1 MLKIAHKYCQILQH
15 ETTDKS
21 FSILN
26 AFSNCSQH
34 TSLRSCYCFNIFKP
48 CRTVTSVFLKRF
60 ISRVRKCST
69 KFHLNSPFE
78 FVRWGLLFGTPVNV
92 VRVQQSFCWQRLFW
106 RPRRICLHVQN
117 FYLAAVGKEQTDWQW
132 QGRDVAMAHS
142 LSLTWLCLHLQK
154 DAQGLDASAG
164 VSFEEIQWRVFVQ

>member
-69 KFHLNSPFE
+69 KFHLNSPLSSCTDGFYSKHQSMWSVSSNH
-78 FVRWGLLFGTPVNV
+78 FAGNVRFG
-92 VRVQQSFCWQRLFW
+92 SHGELADM
-106 RPRRICLHVQN
+106 VQN
-117 FYLAAVGKEQTDWQW
+117 FYLI
-132 QGRDVAMAHS
+132 S
-142 LSLTWLCLHLQK
+142 
-154 DAQGLDASAG
+154 
-164 VSFEEIQWRVFVQ
+164 VFY